1 MSLFLFV
8 VKCWNINLKK
18 KCYFYILFV
27 LLKFNW
33 VISPC
38 QIKDKALKVELQN
51 FNLTLIYLSIL
62 LTPTFLLKKVTFCIL
77 LLDRLI
83 VTITKEINLNPNS
96 FWKKE
101 QTINISECKILN
113 KRIVIF
119 YHRVPKSVHF
129 FRFPYVCTNFSIEL
143 SIIIMSKI
151 FLRY

>member
-83 VTITKEINLNPNS
+83 VTIMKEINLNPNS
-96 FWKKE
+96 FCRK
-101 QTINISECKILN
+101 NRILILVN
-113 KRIVIF
+113 AKFLIREL
-119 YHRVPKSVHF
+119 SF
-129 FRFPYVCTNFSIEL
+129 FITEFQSLFIFSI
-143 SIIIMSKI
+143 
-151 FLRY
+151 FLMFALTFQLGLV